1 MKLGIFVNTDRH
13 LAHLLGITKAARAK
27 GHEVYVFNMD
37 EGTKLL
43 GEAAF
48 QELCT
53 LGGVSMS
60 FCEYNAK
67 GLHVSTEGI
76 PEEIVCGSQ
85 YHNAV
90 MVHDVDK
97 VIVL

>member
-13 LAHLLGITKAARAK
+13 LDHLRGITKAALSK
-27 GHEVYVFNMD
+27 GHEVYVFSMD
-37 EGTKLL
+37 VGTRLL
-43 GEAAF
+43 GDTAF
-48 QELCT
+48 RDLCR
-53 LGGVSMS
+53 LSGVSMS
-60 FCEYNAK
+60 FCEYNAR
-67 GLHVSTEGI
+67 GLNVSTEGI
-76 PEEIVCGSQ
+76 PSEIVCGSQ